1 MEKLT
6 IKQERFCQEYAK
18 SGNATDAYKRAGY
31 SVVKDTAAAVNANRL
46 LKTAKVVA
54 RLKEIADKV
63 SSSKIMGIAEM
74 QERLSRIARREETE
88 KVFTASGEIE
98 AEASLKD
105 SMKAM
110 ELLGKM
116 QGAFINTTNINVA
129 GTVPVIIRDDVGDG

>member
-31 SVVKDTAAAVNANRL
+31 KPKTDNVAKSAGARL
-46 LKTAKVVA
+46 LTSVNVQK
-54 RLKEIADKV
+54 RLNEIADKV
-63 SSSKIMGIAEM
+63 SSEKIMGIAEM

-88 KVFTASGEIE
+88 KVFTAAGEIE